1 MVATKA
7 IIWALIS
14 ASFGSFSS
22 LAIADEFLF
31 SPKGSQFSVE
41 FPSKPVIRQSYSAE
55 HDNCVTFDAIL
66 SLLDGKA
73 GLRAEST
80 VCSNTNAIASNLDE
94 QDILDELRQHAK
106 RSGVTDTLFQVEK
119 TEFGYVGTCR
129 GALASLGNT
138 FTCVLMLGDESA
150 IMLVG
155 SAPYNDYPTIGFD
168 KFIESVHQVD
178 QATR

>member
-1 MVATKA
+1 MVATKV

-14 ASFGSFSS
+14 TSFGSFSS

-31 SPKGSQFSVE
+31 SPKGSQFSVV
-41 FPSKPVIRQSYSAE
+41 FPDKPVIRQSYSAE
-55 HDNCVTFDAIL
+55 DDGCVTYDAIL
-66 SLLDGKA
+66 VLLNGKA

-80 VCSNTNAIASNLDE
+80 FCSNIDASNLNE
-94 QDILDELRQHAK
+94 QDILEELRLHAE
-106 RSGVTDTLFQVEK
+106 RSGVTDTMFQVEK

-129 GALASLGNT
+129 GVLASLGNT

-155 SAPYNDYPTIGFD
+155 SAPYKEYPTIGFD
-168 KFIESVHQVD
+168 KFIGSVREVD
-178 QATR
+178 RPPR